1 MPLRS
6 LCAALSMLAAALVTA
21 PAHATGDPPLVPL
34 GDFFANPK
42 AAWEHRI
49 SPDGT
54 RLAWVAMRNGRAT
67 LHFRRLEE
75 AVARAVETPREL
87 RPPWGGS
94 PSFWWNRDGK
104 RVVFLMDRNGDE
116 NAHLYAVDLEA
127 GEPVARNLTPL
138 EGVRVQFY
146 RVLGNEADAVV
157 VGHNGRMRD
166 RVDLYRLNLATG
178 ALAMLAENPGD
189 VCGWSVAATGQV
201 RARFHCRADGGWTL
215 TVPDGA
221 KRWREAVRGAYGD
234 ELRLIGH
241 PPGLRFAW
249 ALSNRGRSR
258 LALVRLD
265 LRDGSE
271 EALYEHPSADVS
283 VGLVHESGWL
293 RFVAAWP
300 ALQEW
305 RFFDGALQADLAPF
319 LRHPRTALRVLSED
333 RLLSTVTFAT
343 RSDRSD
349 EEVYLLN
356 RLTRKLEVLAAPAM
370 AAWRE
375 HLADMEPV
383 TFPTRDGLTLHG
395 LLTRPRGASG
405 PRPMVLLVHGGPWS
419 RDRWGYD
426 PTVQFLANRGYAVL
440 QVNYRG
446 STELGRDYLLAG
458 VREFGRRMHD
468 DLVDGVRWAV
478 ARGIADERKVAIMGA
493 SYGGYAALSGL
504 AFTPEVFVAGVD
516 RVGVADMISLR
527 TDMPPYWRPWGGL
540 LSRFYGDP
548 DIPDERRVMA
558 ERSPIG
564 RVDAIRAP
572 LLVIHGAND
581 VRVRR
586 DHSDRIVAALKARKH
601 AVEYL
606 LFDDEGHGLN
616 RTPNRLT
623 YIRAVERFLA
633 RHLGGRDGGE

>member
-1 MPLRS
+1 MPMRS
-6 LCAALSMLAAALVTA
+6 LCAALSMLAAALLAA

-34 GDFFANPK
+34 GAFFANPK

-49 SPDGT
+49 SPDGA
-54 RLAWVAMRNGRAT
+54 RLAWVAMHNGRAT

-75 AVARAVETPREL
+75 TVARTVAAPREL

-104 RVVFLMDRNGDE
+104 RLVFLMDRNGDE
-116 NAHLYAVDLEA
+116 NAHLYTVDLEA
-127 GEPVARNLTPL
+127 AEPMARDLTPL
-138 EGVRVQFY
+138 DGARVQFY
-146 RVLGNEADAVV
+146 RVLGNEPDALVI
-157 VGHNGRMRD
+157 GHNGRIRD
-166 RVDLYRLNLATG
+166 RFDLYRLDLATG

-189 VCGWSVAATGQV
+189 VCSWSVASTGQV
-201 RARFHCRADGGWTL
+201 RARFHCRADGGWSM

-221 KRWREAVRGAYGD
+221 RGWRELVRGAYGD
-234 ELRLIGH
+234 EVRLIGH
-241 PPGLRFAW
+241 PPGLSYAW
-249 ALSNRGRSR
+249 ALSNRGRRR

-271 EALYEHPSADVS
+271 EQLYEHPSVDIAN
-283 VGLVHESGWL
+283 GLVHEAGWM
-293 RFVAAWP
+293 RFVASWP

-305 RFFDGALQADLAPF
+305 RFFDAALQADLEPF
-319 LRHPRTALRVLSED
+319 LRRPRTVLRILSED
-333 RLLSTVTFAT
+333 RHLRMITFAS

-349 EEVYLLN
+349 EEVFLLN
-356 RLTRKLEVLAAPAM
+356 RSTQKLEVLAEPSM
-370 AAWRE
+370 GAWRE
-375 HLADMEPV
+375 HLATMEAV
-383 TFPTRDGLTLHG
+383 TFPARDGLTLHA
-395 LLTRPRGASG
+395 LLTLPPGAKG
-405 PRPMVLLVHGGPWS
+405 PRPLVLLVHGGPWS

-426 PTVQFLANRGYAVL
+426 ATVQFLANRGYAVL

-446 STELGRDYLLAG
+446 SAELGRDHLLAG
-458 VREFGRRMHD
+458 VREFGRKMHD
-468 DLVDGVRWAV
+468 DLIDGVRWAV
-478 ARGIADERKVAIMGA
+478 ARGIADETKVAIMGA

-504 AFTPEVFVAGVD
+504 AFTPEVFAAGVD

-527 TDMPPYWRPWGGL
+527 TDMPPYWRPYGGV

-548 DIPDERRVMA
+548 DQPEERRALA
-558 ERSPIG
+558 ERSPLT

-572 LLVIHGAND
+572 LLVIQGAND

-586 DHSDRIVAALKARKH
+586 DHSDRIVAALQARKH
-601 AVEYL
+601 DVEYL
-606 LFDDEGHGLN
+606 VFDDEGHGLN
-616 RTPNRLT
+616 RTPNRLA

>member
-1 MPLRS
+1 MPMRS
-6 LCAALSMLAAALVTA
+6 LCAALSMLAAALLAV
-21 PAHATGDPPLVPL
+21 PVHAAGDPPLVPI
-34 GDFFANPK
+34 GAFFANPK
-42 AAWEHRI
+42 AAWEHRV
-49 SPDGT
+49 SPDGA
-54 RLAWVAMRNGRAT
+54 RLAWVAMHNGRAT

-75 AVARAVETPREL
+75 SVARTVETPREL

-116 NAHLYAVDLEA
+116 NAHLYMVDLEA
-127 GEPVARNLTPL
+127 AEPVARDLTPL

-146 RVLGNEADAVV
+146 RVLGNEPDSVV

-166 RVDLYRLNLATG
+166 RFDLYRLNLGTG

-189 VCGWSVAATGQV
+189 VCGWSVASSGQL
-201 RARFHCRADGGWTL
+201 RARFHCRPDGGWSM

-221 KRWREAVRGAYGD
+221 GRWREPARGVYGD
-234 ELRLIGH
+234 ELRLIGYL
-241 PPGLRFAW
+241 PGLRYAW
-249 ALSNRGRSR
+249 ALSNRGRAR

-271 EALYEHPSADVS
+271 EPLYEHPRVDIA
-283 VGLVHESGWL
+283 GALVHESGWL
-293 RFVAAWP
+293 RFAVSWP
-300 ALQEW
+300 ALQKW
-305 RFFDGALQADLAPF
+305 RFFDASLQADLAPF
-319 LRHPRTALRVLSED
+319 LRRPRTVLRVLSED
-333 RLLSTVTFAT
+333 RLLRTITFAA

-349 EEVYLLN
+349 EEVYFLN
-356 RLTRKLEVLAAPAM
+356 RMTRKLEVLAEASM
-370 AAWRE
+370 AGWRE
-375 HLADMEPV
+375 HLAEMEPV
-383 TFPTRDGLTLHG
+383 TFSSRDGLTLHG
-395 LLTRPRGASG
+395 LLTLPPGAKG
-405 PRPMVLLVHGGPWS
+405 PRPMVLLVHGGPWA

-446 STELGRDYLLAG
+446 STELGRAFVLAG
-458 VREFGRRMHD
+458 VREFGRKMHE
-468 DLVDGVRWAV
+468 DLIDGVRWAV
-478 ARGIADERKVAIMGA
+478 AQGIADERKVAIMGA

-527 TDMPPYWRPWGGL
+527 TDMPPYWRPYGGM

-548 DIPDERRVMA
+548 GVPDERRVMA

-572 LLVIHGAND
+572 LLVIQGAND

-586 DHSDRIVAALKARKH
+586 DHADRIVAALKARRH
-601 AVEYL
+601 DVEYL
-606 LFDDEGHGLN
+606 LFADEGHGLN
-616 RTPNRLT
+616 RTPNRLA